1 MERLRGITK
10 EKNIHSMKKN
20 PYLRIASKPVRHEK
34 EIKRKFQLKPY
45 QLGYQQIAS
54 TLLTET

>member
-1 MERLRGITK
+1 
-10 EKNIHSMKKN
+10 MKKN

-34 EIKRKFQLKPY
+34 EIKRKFQKKPY